1 MINVSFI
8 YKDNEIVGVN
18 VVDHG
23 DPIVCSAVS
32 ILMLNCANSIEEF
45 TNAGFKVELDPT
57 GGNMSLEVTEFDDK
71 GRAKLL
77 LDSLVLGLRSVAES
91 YDAEIRINY

>member
-45 TNAGFKVELDPT
+45 TNAGFEVELDPD
-57 GGNMSLEVTEFDDK
+57 GGNMTLEVTEFDDK
-71 GRAKLL
+71 GKAKLL